1 MSRLL
6 LVRHATSAET
16 RRSAFPATSGAERR
30 AGCAPLDRPGVE
42 AALALAGKLPP
53 ADRCWTSLA
62 VRSRQTAELLDLT
75 PIPDPDLAECDF
87 GSWAGRTPAEI
98 DADDPEG
105 LRAWWAD
112 PDSAPHGGEGLADV
126 RRRAARVLARADRA
140 GGTTI
145 AVTHGGLIKAAL
157 LEVLGL
163 PAAAAWRLDAAPAS
177 VTELHSTAG
186 SWRLTR
192 TNWSPA
198 LRGAEE
204 RSAPAEA
211 AGAEAPAIR
220 GAADREAAGQEARD
234 APAREGQAP
243 APAPGTRVAAR
254 SIRTA
259 GPRGAAAPGRD
270 GSAARGG
277 SAGRGGPAGRD
288 GDPDPTAV
296 PG

>member
-16 RRSAFPATSGAERR
+16 RRSAFPATTGAERS
-30 AGCAPLDRPGVE
+30 AGCAPLDRAGVE
-42 AALALAGKLPP
+42 AARALAGALPP
-53 ADRCWTSLA
+53 ADRCWVSLA
-62 VRSRQTAELLDLT
+62 VRSRQTAELLGLT
-75 PIPDPDLAECDF
+75 SVPDPDLAECDF

-98 DADDPEG
+98 ETDDPDG

-126 RRRAARVLARADRA
+126 RRRARRVLARADRA

-145 AVTHGGLIKAAL
+145 AVTHGGLIKAVL

-177 VTELHSTAG
+177 VTELHSSGG

-192 TNWSPA
+192 TNWSPS

-204 RSAPAEA
+204 KPVTAED
-211 AGAEAPAIR
+211 AEAPAVR
-220 GAADREAAGQEARD
+220 AAADREA
-234 APAREGQAP
+234 PA
-243 APAPGTRVAAR
+243 APGPGDRVAAR
-254 SIRTA
+254 SIRRVA
-259 GPRGAAAPGRD
+259 PRSGAAPGRD
-270 GSAARGG
+270 R
-277 SAGRGGPAGRD
+277 PAGRH
-288 GDPDPTAV
+288 GEPDATAV
-296 PG
+296 PE